1 MSWLLPIIFA
11 VALAATMVGWAAVV
25 ASSLNHTMHAL
36 NGNGPGKGRPSKIG
50 KAECLV
56 AAQKYK
62 CEWLGVVSD
71 GDVVNDADKIR
82 SNGVA
87 MRWQCGGC
95 GQAFDREYRH
105 FCERGLEAHLC
116 GSQNKDFTCSSCGRS
131 YKDQR
136 SLARHQRES
145 QCGEPAAIGVTVAR
159 CTENKRRAGAAGR
172 KEDKRR
178 AGEIGGKGG
187 SKEDKRR
194 AGDARSKEDKQRAG
208 HIGGKGGSK
217 EDKRRARETG
227 SKEDKRRAGETASKE
242 DKRRAGEAGSKE
254 DKQRAGHIGGKG
266 GSKEDKWR
274 AREAGSKEDKQRA
287 AETGRWS
294 RALNYARQKIVGTA
308 STAVK
313 YLRMNHKEREG
324 GAYHLD
330 DEEDALLCSKQN
342 PCADEFKGNLVGTSL
357 SSTVRSFWEQGGHD
371 RFTPFEED
379 DLVDAELV
387 AKLVKEIENENV
399 SPEEMVSLAREWF
412 AKVGRCEDVKSCGCC
427 GIRDFHQVKEVCLE
441 DLKLLELSAHDATRY
456 RNTAAQFRKYF
467 CVHEHGG
474 QLFWLIPELVDEEV
488 VPICVSCHR
497 QLFSK
502 KKRPCMP
509 PHSIA
514 AGKHF
519 GRLGDLPALMDMEEH
534 MLSRVRTTVNTVK
547 LVSTTSGAASQW
559 GIRGHTISIP
569 PEGPEVLASRLP
581 DVKALTGTKVIFVGK
596 QTELDAV
603 RRNPKTRHQVE
614 RVFQPR
620 WDALVQWLCVL
631 KAVNPLYANIVI
643 DEIEP
648 VEVSEYMNSLFDS
661 ISVGEHPD
669 VVASERMSGADIAN
683 PERTEEATV
692 LDAVML
698 LDGSLVGRD
707 GDDCT
712 KVLQSIKELLA
723 DKRNT
728 VVGREARAVNEF
740 TANDRLLHLSF
751 PTLFIFGVGITR
763 CYGLVV
769 DDTHHLLLQ
778 HDNRIAENRDFCL
791 VLFNQK
797 FRHTALRTVSDSV
810 YSNPEKLKAFEKAM
824 NSRTLDTDLA
834 EAHANPRGATAQRL
848 VGQFLPLL
856 RSCHAAVP
864 FSTSERYAV
873 MGKMNSLLLFFG
885 MATLFYTVAPNDIDN
900 QLVLHLSIGG
910 SSAQVPLPGV
920 SQRFASL
927 AKNPV
932 AAARIFE
939 RQVRAFLEVVLGLPS
954 ASVTR
959 KDRPVCTRKNGLFGT
974 CVAHCTCYEC
984 QGRGSLH
991 FHGLFWGGI
1000 PPWLLDMVR
1009 GNGDLIRAVAAALD
1023 QQICASLDA
1032 ELHDAWEHRTREG
1045 VKAPRMLEKQ
1055 QLLGE
1060 LPDDPGAAAK
1070 IIEQFSDEVF
1080 GHLYIHRCLISSCGK
1095 PPGGKCGCRFALPRA
1110 AGEYYSETRPYFVV
1124 ARKGTGNCYTI
1135 EVYKSEEEFDRPEES
1150 VACVL
1155 VVWELKRPDPRDGR
1169 VVEGNKLM
1177 AYLFASNTNVQHL
1190 GGEDVLIAVA
1200 KYVVG
1205 YCSKNPVQVANV
1217 MSTIRQVSREV
1228 KEMERGASSM
1238 KDETTF
1244 LLKRIINSLDKK
1256 VEFSAQMAAISLL
1269 GYPSWQC
1276 SHKFIVFH
1284 PWGLIGA
1291 LPTMFSHVEGLV
1303 PDDAA
1308 TCSDDEYEED
1318 GTDSNESNVVANN
1331 EANTNELHDDSLA
1344 EELLDNEEADGE
1356 SEAGLVASDDAEF
1369 EALEASFVS
1378 GELNELTMSAMQQDL
1393 EAPCHSQLYTIG
1405 SGDTIQKIAVSP
1417 ALHYACRGTR
1427 LRRLCALEYACL
1439 IKVEHQRARATPSQV
1454 DDDGRPENA
1463 SFDFHPRHILCEDDY
1478 VQYLVSQSRCP
1489 IFAGKKLPVYPGDD
1503 GSVKLKK
1510 NWATFVMCAFVPWDI
1525 ECPPKLTWSAYVEWA
1540 THCQSEHASYSCAAD
1555 LPW

>member
-1 MSWLLPIIFA
+1 MSWLLLIILA

-62 CEWLGVVSD
+62 CEWLGVVRD

-95 GQAFDREYRH
+95 GHAFDREYRH
-105 FCERGLEAHLC
+105 FCERGPEAHSC
-116 GSQNKDFTCSSCGRS
+116 GSQNKDFACSFCGRS
-131 YKDQR
+131 YKDER

-145 QCGEPAAIGVTVAR
+145 QCGEPAAIDLTVAR
-159 CTENKRRAGAAGR
+159 CTENKRRAGAAGA

-187 SKEDKRR
+187 SKEDKRC
-194 AGDARSKEDKQRAG
+194 AGQT
-208 HIGGKGGSK
+208 GGKRGSK
-217 EDKRRARETG
+217 EDKRRAGETG
-227 SKEDKRRAGETASKE
+227 SKEDKRRAGEAGSKEDKRRAGEAGSKEDKRRAGEAGSKEDKRRAGEAGSKDDKRRAGEAGSKE

-254 DKQRAGHIGGKG
+254 DKQRAG
-266 GSKEDKWR
+266 
-274 AREAGSKEDKQRA
+274 
-287 AETGRWS
+287 ETGRLS

-313 YLRMNHKEREG
+313 YLWMNHKEREG

-330 DEEDALLCSKQN
+330 DEEDALLCSNQK
-342 PCADEFKGNLVGTSL
+342 PRADEFKGNLVGTSL

-387 AKLVKEIENENV
+387 AKLVKEIQNEKV

-427 GIRDFHQVKEVCLE
+427 GIRDFHQVKEVSLE

-456 RNTAAQFRKYF
+456 RNTPAQFRKHF

-519 GRLGDLPALMDMEEH
+519 GRLGDLPALTDMEER
-534 MLSRVRTTVNTVK
+534 MLARVRTTVNTVK

-559 GIRGHTISIP
+559 AIRGHTISIP
-569 PEGPEVLASRLP
+569 HEGPEVLASRLP

-603 RRNPKTRHQVE
+603 RCNPKTRQQVE

-620 WDALVQWLCVL
+620 WDALVQWLRVL

-643 DEIEP
+643 DETEP
-648 VEVSEYMNSLFDS
+648 VEVSEYMNNLFDS

-683 PERTEEATV
+683 PERTEEAAV

-698 LDGSLVGRD
+698 SDGSLVGRD

-712 KVLQSIKELLA
+712 QVLQSIKELLA

-751 PTLFIFGVGITR
+751 PTLFMFGVGITR
-763 CYGLVV
+763 CYGLGV
-769 DDTHHLLLQ
+769 DDTRHLLLQ

-824 NSRTLDTDLA
+824 NSRTLDKDLA

-939 RQVRAFLEVVLGLPS
+939 RQVRAFLEVLLGLPS

-959 KDRPVCTRKNGLFGT
+959 KDRPVCTRRKGLFGT

-1009 GNGDLIRAVAAALD
+1009 GNGDLIRAVAAVLD

-1060 LPDDPGAAAK
+1060 LPDDPRAAAK

-1080 GHLYIHRCLISSCGK
+1080 GSLYIHRCLISSCGK

-1110 AGEYYSETRPYFVV
+1110 AG
-1124 ARKGTGNCYTI
+1124 G
-1135 EVYKSEEEFDRPEES
+1135 
-1150 VACVL
+1150 VL
-1155 VVWELKRPDPRDGR
+1155 
-1169 VVEGNKLM
+1169 
-1177 AYLFASNTNVQHL
+1177 Q
-1190 GGEDVLIAVA
+1190 
-1200 KYVVG
+1200 
-1205 YCSKNPVQVANV
+1205 
-1217 MSTIRQVSREV
+1217 
-1228 KEMERGASSM
+1228 
-1238 KDETTF
+1238 
-1244 LLKRIINSLDKK
+1244 
-1256 VEFSAQMAAISLL
+1256 
-1269 GYPSWQC
+1269 
-1276 SHKFIVFH
+1276 
-1284 PWGLIGA
+1284 
-1291 LPTMFSHVEGLV
+1291 
-1303 PDDAA
+1303 
-1308 TCSDDEYEED
+1308 
-1318 GTDSNESNVVANN
+1318 
-1331 EANTNELHDDSLA
+1331 
-1344 EELLDNEEADGE
+1344 
-1356 SEAGLVASDDAEF
+1356 
-1369 EALEASFVS
+1369 
-1378 GELNELTMSAMQQDL
+1378 
-1393 EAPCHSQLYTIG
+1393 
-1405 SGDTIQKIAVSP
+1405 
-1417 ALHYACRGTR
+1417 
-1427 LRRLCALEYACL
+1427 
-1439 IKVEHQRARATPSQV
+1439 
-1454 DDDGRPENA
+1454 
-1463 SFDFHPRHILCEDDY
+1463 
-1478 VQYLVSQSRCP
+1478 
-1489 IFAGKKLPVYPGDD
+1489 
-1503 GSVKLKK
+1503 
-1510 NWATFVMCAFVPWDI
+1510 
-1525 ECPPKLTWSAYVEWA
+1525 
-1540 THCQSEHASYSCAAD
+1540 
-1555 LPW
+1555 

>member
-1 MSWLLPIIFA
+1 MSWLLLIILA

-56 AAQKYK
+56 AAQKYN

-82 SNGVA
+82 STGVA

-95 GQAFDREYRH
+95 GHAFDREYRH
-105 FCERGLEAHLC
+105 FCERGPEAHSC
-116 GSQNKDFTCSSCGRS
+116 GSQNKDFTCSLCGRS
-131 YKDQR
+131 YKDER

-145 QCGEPAAIGVTVAR
+145 QCGEPAAIDIM
-159 CTENKRRAGAAGR
+159 ENKRRAGAAGR
-172 KEDKRR
+172 NEDKRRAGKIGGKGGSKEDKRRAGEAGSKEDKQR

-194 AGDARSKEDKQRAG
+194 AGEAGSKEDKQRAG
-208 HIGGKGGSK
+208 
-217 EDKRRARETG
+217 DAG
-227 SKEDKRRAGETASKE
+227 SKEDKRRAGEIGGKGGSKE

-266 GSKEDKWR
+266 GSKQDKRR
-274 AREAGSKEDKQRA
+274 AGETGSKEDKRRA
-287 AETGRWS
+287 GETGSKEDKRRAGETGRLS
-294 RALNYARQKIVGTA
+294 RALKYARQKIVGTA

-313 YLRMNHKEREG
+313 YLWMNHKEREG

-330 DEEDALLCSKQN
+330 DDEDAVLCSKQK
-342 PCADEFKGNLVGTSL
+342 PCADECKGNLVGTSL

-371 RFTPFEED
+371 RFTPFEEE

-387 AKLVKEIENENV
+387 AKLVKEIENEKV

-427 GIRDFHQVKEVCLE
+427 GISDFHQVKEVSLQ
-441 DLKLLELSAHDATRY
+441 DLKLMELSAHDATRY
-456 RNTAAQFRKYF
+456 RNTPAQFRKYF

-474 QLFWLIPELVDEEV
+474 QLFWLIPELVDEEL

-514 AGKHF
+514 AGKPF
-519 GRLGDLPALMDMEEH
+519 GRLGDLPALTDMEER
-534 MLSRVRTTVNTVK
+534 MLARVRTTVNTVK

-559 GIRGHTISIP
+559 GIRGHIISIP
-569 PEGPEVLASRLP
+569 HEGPEVLASRLP

-596 QTELDAV
+596 QTELDDV
-603 RRNPKTRHQVE
+603 RRNPKTRQQVE

-620 WDALVQWLCVL
+620 WDALVQWLRVL
-631 KAVNPLYANIVI
+631 KAVNPLYANIGI

-648 VEVSEYMNSLFDS
+648 VEVSEYMNNLFDS

-669 VVASERMSGADIAN
+669 VVASERMSGVDIAN
-683 PERTEEATV
+683 PERTEEAAV

-698 LDGSLVGRD
+698 SDGSLVGRD

-712 KVLQSIKELLA
+712 QVLQSIKELLA

-751 PTLFIFGVGITR
+751 PTLFMFGVGITR
-763 CYGLVV
+763 CYGLGV
-769 DDTHHLLLQ
+769 DDTRHLLLQ

-824 NSRTLDTDLA
+824 NSRTLDKDLA

-885 MATLFYTVAPNDIDN
+885 MATLFYTVAPKDIDN

-932 AAARIFE
+932 AVARIFE
-939 RQVRAFLEVVLGLPS
+939 RQVRAFLEVLLGLPS

-959 KDRPVCTRKNGLFGT
+959 KDRPVCTRRKGLFGT

-1000 PPWLLDMVR
+1000 PPWLLDMVQ
-1009 GNGDLIRAVAAALD
+1009 GSGDLIRAVAAVLD

-1060 LPDDPGAAAK
+1060 LPDDPWAAAK

-1095 PPGGKCGCRFALPRA
+1095 PPGGKCGCPFALPRA
-1110 AGEYYSETRPYFVV
+1110 AGEYYSETRPYFFV
-1124 ARKGTGNCYTI
+1124 ARKGTGNRYTI
-1135 EVYKSEEEFDRPEES
+1135 EVYKSEEEFDRHEES

-1177 AYLFASNTNVQHL
+1177 AYLFASKTNVQHL

-1217 MSTIRQVSREV
+1217 MSTFGRYLGKSRKWKEV
-1228 KEMERGASSM
+1228 
-1238 KDETTF
+1238 
-1244 LLKRIINSLDKK
+1244 
-1256 VEFSAQMAAISLL
+1256 Q
-1269 GYPSWQC
+1269 
-1276 SHKFIVFH
+1276 
-1284 PWGLIGA
+1284 
-1291 LPTMFSHVEGLV
+1291 
-1303 PDDAA
+1303 A
-1308 TCSDDEYEED
+1308 T
-1318 GTDSNESNVVANN
+1318 
-1331 EANTNELHDDSLA
+1331 
-1344 EELLDNEEADGE
+1344 
-1356 SEAGLVASDDAEF
+1356 
-1369 EALEASFVS
+1369 
-1378 GELNELTMSAMQQDL
+1378 
-1393 EAPCHSQLYTIG
+1393 
-1405 SGDTIQKIAVSP
+1405 
-1417 ALHYACRGTR
+1417 
-1427 LRRLCALEYACL
+1427 
-1439 IKVEHQRARATPSQV
+1439 
-1454 DDDGRPENA
+1454 
-1463 SFDFHPRHILCEDDY
+1463 
-1478 VQYLVSQSRCP
+1478 
-1489 IFAGKKLPVYPGDD
+1489 
-1503 GSVKLKK
+1503 
-1510 NWATFVMCAFVPWDI
+1510 
-1525 ECPPKLTWSAYVEWA
+1525 
-1540 THCQSEHASYSCAAD
+1540 
-1555 LPW
+1555 

>member
-1 MSWLLPIIFA
+1 MSLILRIIVA

-25 ASSLNHTMHAL
+25 ASSLNHSMHAL

-71 GDVVNDADKIR
+71 GNVVNDADKIR

-87 MRWQCGGC
+87 MRWQCGGY
-95 GQAFDREYRH
+95 GHVFDREYHH
-105 FCERGLEAHLC
+105 FCERGPEAHSC
-116 GSQNKDFTCSSCGRS
+116 GSQIKDFTCSFCGRS
-131 YKDQR
+131 YKDER

-145 QCGEPAAIGVTVAR
+145 QCGEPVAIDVTVAR
-159 CTENKRRAGAAGR
+159 CTENKPRAGAPGR

-194 AGDARSKEDKQRAG
+194 AGETGSKKDKQRAG

-217 EDKRRARETG
+217 EDKRRAGETGGKGGSKEDKQRAGETGGKGG
-227 SKEDKRRAGETASKE
+227 SKEDKRRAGETGGKGGSKKDKRRAGETGGKGGSKEDKRRAGETGGKGGSKEDKRRAGETGSKE

-254 DKQRAGHIGGKG
+254 DKQRAG
-266 GSKEDKWR
+266 
-274 AREAGSKEDKQRA
+274 
-287 AETGRWS
+287 ETS
-294 RALNYARQKIVGTA
+294 RLSCALNYARQKIVGTA

-313 YLRMNHKEREG
+313 YLWMNHKEREG

-330 DEEDALLCSKQN
+330 DVEDALLCSKPK

-387 AKLVKEIENENV
+387 AKVVKEIENEKV
-399 SPEEMVSLAREWF
+399 SPEEMVSLARECF
-412 AKVGRCEDVKSCGCC
+412 AKVGRCEDVKSCSCC
-427 GIRDFHQVKEVCLE
+427 GIRDFHQVKEVSLE

-456 RNTAAQFRKYF
+456 RNTPAQFRKYF
-467 CVHEHGG
+467 CVHGHGG
-474 QLFWLIPELVDEEV
+474 RLFWLIIELVDEEF
-488 VPICVSCHR
+488 VPMCVSCHR

-519 GRLGDLPALMDMEEH
+519 GRLGDLPALTDMEER
-534 MLSRVRTTVNTVK
+534 MLARVRTTVNTVK

-569 PEGPEVLASRLP
+569 HEGPEVLATRLP

-603 RRNPKTRHQVE
+603 RCNPKTRQQVE

-620 WDALVQWLCVL
+620 WDALVQWLRVL

-648 VEVSEYMNSLFDS
+648 VEVFEYMNNLFDS

-683 PERTEEATV
+683 PERIEEAAV

-698 LDGSLVGRD
+698 SDGSLVGRD

-712 KVLQSIKELLA
+712 QVLQSIKELLA

-728 VVGREARAVNEF
+728 VVGRETRAVNEF

-751 PTLFIFGVGITR
+751 PTLFVFGVGITR
-763 CYGLVV
+763 CYGLGV
-769 DDTHHLLLQ
+769 DDTRHLLLQ

-824 NSRTLDTDLA
+824 NSRTLDKHLA

-927 AKNPV
+927 A
-932 AAARIFE
+932 
-939 RQVRAFLEVVLGLPS
+939 
-954 ASVTR
+954 
-959 KDRPVCTRKNGLFGT
+959 
-974 CVAHCTCYEC
+974 
-984 QGRGSLH
+984 
-991 FHGLFWGGI
+991 
-1000 PPWLLDMVR
+1000 
-1009 GNGDLIRAVAAALD
+1009 
-1023 QQICASLDA
+1023 
-1032 ELHDAWEHRTREG
+1032 
-1045 VKAPRMLEKQ
+1045 
-1055 QLLGE
+1055 
-1060 LPDDPGAAAK
+1060 
-1070 IIEQFSDEVF
+1070 
-1080 GHLYIHRCLISSCGK
+1080 
-1095 PPGGKCGCRFALPRA
+1095 
-1110 AGEYYSETRPYFVV
+1110 
-1124 ARKGTGNCYTI
+1124 
-1135 EVYKSEEEFDRPEES
+1135 
-1150 VACVL
+1150 
-1155 VVWELKRPDPRDGR
+1155 
-1169 VVEGNKLM
+1169 
-1177 AYLFASNTNVQHL
+1177 
-1190 GGEDVLIAVA
+1190 
-1200 KYVVG
+1200 
-1205 YCSKNPVQVANV
+1205 
-1217 MSTIRQVSREV
+1217 
-1228 KEMERGASSM
+1228 
-1238 KDETTF
+1238 
-1244 LLKRIINSLDKK
+1244 
-1256 VEFSAQMAAISLL
+1256 
-1269 GYPSWQC
+1269 
-1276 SHKFIVFH
+1276 
-1284 PWGLIGA
+1284 
-1291 LPTMFSHVEGLV
+1291 
-1303 PDDAA
+1303 
-1308 TCSDDEYEED
+1308 
-1318 GTDSNESNVVANN
+1318 
-1331 EANTNELHDDSLA
+1331 
-1344 EELLDNEEADGE
+1344 
-1356 SEAGLVASDDAEF
+1356 
-1369 EALEASFVS
+1369 
-1378 GELNELTMSAMQQDL
+1378 
-1393 EAPCHSQLYTIG
+1393 
-1405 SGDTIQKIAVSP
+1405 
-1417 ALHYACRGTR
+1417 
-1427 LRRLCALEYACL
+1427 
-1439 IKVEHQRARATPSQV
+1439 
-1454 DDDGRPENA
+1454 
-1463 SFDFHPRHILCEDDY
+1463 
-1478 VQYLVSQSRCP
+1478 
-1489 IFAGKKLPVYPGDD
+1489 
-1503 GSVKLKK
+1503 
-1510 NWATFVMCAFVPWDI
+1510 
-1525 ECPPKLTWSAYVEWA
+1525 
-1540 THCQSEHASYSCAAD
+1540 
-1555 LPW
+1555 